1 VQNADIVAGP
11 LPELMGVMSVRE
23 TLPIDWPTPPF
34 AAGQP
39 YAVSAARN
47 PVPVLR
53 AALRAGTGVDL
64 PIDEFG

>member
-1 VQNADIVAGP
+1 VQNAEVVAGP
-11 LPELMGVMSVRE
+11 LPELMGVRSVRQ

-39 YAVSAARN
+39 FAVSAARN
-47 PVPVLR
+47 PVAELR
-53 AALRAGTGVDL
+53 AALRAGTRVDL